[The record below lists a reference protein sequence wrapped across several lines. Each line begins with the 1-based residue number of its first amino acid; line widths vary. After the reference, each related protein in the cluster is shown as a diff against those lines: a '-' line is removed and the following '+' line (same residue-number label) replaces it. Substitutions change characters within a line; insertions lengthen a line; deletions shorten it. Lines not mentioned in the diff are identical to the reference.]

1 MTSIALPSLAA
12 LQSFEAAARLG
23 SFTKAAGERSLTHSA
38 ISRNIQAVEH
48 WCGETLFERR
58 GPRVVLS
65 EAGQRLRQRLGEPL
79 RALHSALDLDAVPS
93 DEQRLRILML
103 SSIASTWLVPRL
115 PAFCSAHPHITLS
128 VETGYDMVSLPPLEP
143 VVAIRFGHFD
153 RAGLTCQ
160 RLWFDHMVAVA
171 APDWVTTHGSQPA
184 KWPGHQLLR
193 HSHEP
198 WPQRLPYG
206 TASSGVKLAEPGG
219 HEFNDALLL
228 VQAAAQ
234 GCGVAWARASLAVA
248 LASAGKLTV
257 LSQNVQDANKSVWSV
272 CRTDMVDA
280 PPIRDFCQWA
290 ADQSAWTGT
299 SSAD

>member
-23 SFTKAAGERSLTHSA
+23 SFTKAAGERNLTHSA

-79 RALHSALDLDAVPS
+79 RALYAALNLEAVPS
-93 DEQRLRILML
+93 DEQKLKILML
-103 SSIASTWLVPRL
+103 SSIASTWLMPRL
-115 PAFCSAHPHITLS
+115 PAFCEVHPHIMLS

-143 VVAIRFGHFD
+143 VLAIRFGHFD
-153 RAGLTCQ
+153 RVGLTCQ

-171 APDWVTTHGSQPA
+171 TPEWVVAYGNQPSQ
-184 KWPGHQLLR
+184 WPGLQLLR
-193 HSHEP
+193 HTYEP
-198 WPQRLPYG
+198 WPQRLPHG
-206 TASSGVKLAEPGG
+206 TAASGVKLAEPRG
-219 HEFNDALLL
+219 HAFNDALLV
-228 VQAAAQ
+228 VQAAAL
-234 GCGVAWARASLAVA
+234 GCGVAWARASLAAPLV
-248 LASAGKLTV
+248 SAGKLIV
-257 LSQNVQDANKSVWSV
+257 LSQNGQDANKSVWLV

-280 PPIRDFCQWA
+280 PQIRDFCQWA
-290 ADQSAWTGT
+290 ENP
-299 SSAD
+299 

>member
-23 SFTKAAGERSLTHSA
+23 SFTKAAGERNLTHSA

-58 GPRVVLS
+58 GPKVVLS

-79 RALHSALDLDAVPS
+79 RALHSALNLEAVPS
-93 DEQRLRILML
+93 DVQKLKILML
-103 SSIASTWLVPRL
+103 SSIASTWLMPRL
-115 PAFCSAHPHITLS
+115 PAFCKAHPHITLS
-128 VETGYDMVSLPPLEP
+128 VETGYDMLSLPPLEP
-143 VVAIRFGHFD
+143 VLAIRFGHFD

-171 APDWVTTHGSQPA
+171 TPDWVMAHGSHPA
-184 KWPGHQLLR
+184 KWPGQQLLR

-198 WPQRLPYG
+198 WPQRLPHG
-206 TASSGVKLAEPGG
+206 TAPTGVKLAEPQG

-234 GCGVAWARASLAVA
+234 GCGVAWARASLA
-248 LASAGKLTV
+248 ASLVSTGELTV
-257 LSQNVQDANKSVWSV
+257 LAQNAQDANKSVWLV
-272 CRTDMVDA
+272 CRTDMLETA
-280 PPIRDFCQWA
+280 QIRDFCQWA
-290 ADQSAWTGT
+290 LNSCLDQR
-299 SSAD
+299 DPE